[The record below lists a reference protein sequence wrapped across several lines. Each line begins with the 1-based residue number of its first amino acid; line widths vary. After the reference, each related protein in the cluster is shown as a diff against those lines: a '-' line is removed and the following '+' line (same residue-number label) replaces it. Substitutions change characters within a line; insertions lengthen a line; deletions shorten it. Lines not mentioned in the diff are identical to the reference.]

1 LEIIL
6 TRHGESEFNTINNNP
21 LLGRLY
27 TGQYDTPLTEKGKV
41 QAENLK
47 NNKLFK
53 HLNSIYSSNLSRAI
67 ETAYLVTEE
76 DNIIQ
81 DIRLSERSLGVF
93 EGKFKHELVEYK
105 EFIDTINFSHSFT
118 EKSPKGEN
126 YTEVLQR
133 VTHFFNE
140 FDFNQNKSA
149 IFSHYCCIRIIIMLL
164 TDLTQEETLK
174 LKIKNCQPIVL
185 KGTSV
190 GKFKIIP
197 LS

>member
-1 LEIIL
+1 MEIIL

-47 NNKLFK
+47 SNKLFK

-81 DIRLSERSLGVF
+81 DLRL
-93 EGKFKHELVEYK
+93 
-105 EFIDTINFSHSFT
+105 
-118 EKSPKGEN
+118 
-126 YTEVLQR
+126 
-133 VTHFFNE
+133 
-140 FDFNQNKSA
+140 
-149 IFSHYCCIRIIIMLL
+149 
-164 TDLTQEETLK
+164 
-174 LKIKNCQPIVL
+174 
-185 KGTSV
+185 
-190 GKFKIIP
+190 
-197 LS
+197 